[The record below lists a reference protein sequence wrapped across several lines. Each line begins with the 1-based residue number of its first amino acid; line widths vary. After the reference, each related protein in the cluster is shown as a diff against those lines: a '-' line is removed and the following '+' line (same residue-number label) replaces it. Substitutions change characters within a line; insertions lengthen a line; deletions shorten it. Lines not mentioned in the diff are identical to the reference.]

1 MVRPLIFLWIA
12 SALFA
17 QPVEPTLAKMGVA
30 VASAYRSG
38 VALSFRDHTHPILI
52 GKIRK
57 LMVGRLGNA
66 MSFAPASVTSADS
79 VSKLNDPEVVDA
91 FVKFV
96 ASVNQFTPHV
106 TAKWSHSV
114 SEVTIEGSRAKVTV
128 AERLEA
134 VNSNDGK
141 RISTTS
147 ERLIEFQLQ
156 DGEWKY
162 FAGPATGI
170 HLDLPLGIL

>member
-30 VASAYRSG
+30 VASGYRSG
-38 VALSFRDHTHPILI
+38 VASSFRDHTHPILVS
-52 GKIRK
+52 KIRQ
-57 LMVGRLGNA
+57 LMVRRLSDP

-79 VSKLNDPEVVDA
+79 VSKLSDPEVVDA

-96 ASVNQFTPHV
+96 ASVNQFAPHM
-106 TAKWSHSV
+106 TAKWSHSIGD
-114 SEVTIEGSRAKVTV
+114 VTIEGSRAKVTV
-128 AERLEA
+128 AEHLEA
-134 VNSNDGK
+134 VNSKDGK

-147 ERLIEFQLQ
+147 DRLIEFQLL
-156 DGEWKY
+156 DGKWRY
-162 FAGPATGI
+162 VAGPATNI